1 MQCVSSP
8 AGSAR
13 LPLRHSDSSQS
24 ADTVSSSGRLNL
36 DDSDFRQ
43 QSALTSGLV
52 AISAQTAVC
61 VYQV

>member
-43 QSALTSGLV
+43 SALTSGLV